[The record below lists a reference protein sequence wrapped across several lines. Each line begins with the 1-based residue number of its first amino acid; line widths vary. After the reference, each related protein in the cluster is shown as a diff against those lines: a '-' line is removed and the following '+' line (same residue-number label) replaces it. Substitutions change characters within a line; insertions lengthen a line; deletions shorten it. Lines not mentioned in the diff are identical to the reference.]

1 MQFTELSE
9 LNHVVGLMRLA
20 ACNSPTF
27 HDRQDSEVDR
37 IYNSSPK
44 MESQLRN
51 SWIDKMT
58 AFKPLA
64 STSGSSSSAGKKSPK
79 GLRKGSSASIS
90 AANGGAKAGDDAVK
104 TRDTR
109 EKSVASSAAASR
121 RRTSTQAGRDKKSS
135 AAASVKNGDKE
146 DSAAAGEK
154 KQPGDGFT
162 FEREDVEPISF
173 HESSLLDKALKG
185 PAAAAMGTRPQMMG
199 ADGGAVL
206 HLTIYLPTRDE
217 MKIDLYD
224 VSTVDEAIQE
234 LLRVHQAETR
244 QPPLYYGHPECYELR
259 LHDSDGIP
267 DEDFPGKVR
276 RGKLV
281 LMLLTGLG
289 RSKTSV
295 MREATSTVCERPDA
309 CPPSGDAPAG
319 MLQLFHDVA
328 APAAAA
334 KPSAAAAKA
343 PLPNDK
349 AFLKIFMPKSDDYT
363 VVAIDGTTVGQDLL
377 PTLNKKH
384 RLQLFQELYVL
395 KISEAD
401 RERLDLASDEIDM
414 HTKLRPLNLHEVTL
428 ATKIFA
434 DAPQISA
441 PAPSAVE
448 ETANVDSRSRPP
460 PETFMF
466 NDVTAAM
473 FKEWHV
479 IKKNKYG
486 KKQQR
491 MLGIDLN
498 KIYNRKVGERVIT
511 SSKST
516 KIVRI
521 CVIVASLLCG
531 GAAYVWRGLG
541 AVQPRPVR
549 VPDLLQ
555 GQHRGD
561 HHRLHTNFADGKL
574 PVSARK
580 LFPNCFVYAT

>member
-9 LNHVVGLMRLA
+9 LNHMVGLMRLA

-64 STSGSSSSAGKKSPK
+64 STSSSSSGGKKSPK
-79 GLRKGSSASIS
+79 GLRKGSSSNIS
-90 AANGGAKAGDDAVK
+90 TANGGKAGDDATAK
-104 TRDTR
+104 TRETR
-109 EKSVASSAAASR
+109 EKSVASSNVSR
-121 RRTSTQAGRDKKSS
+121 RRTSTQAGRTDKKSS

-146 DSAAAGEK
+146 EGAGADK
-154 KQPGDGFT
+154 KQSDDGFT
-162 FEREDVEPISF
+162 FEKEDVPPISF
-173 HESSLLDKALKG
+173 HESSMLDKALKG
-185 PAAAAMGTRPQMMG
+185 PAAASGARPPMMG

-234 LLRVHQAETR
+234 LLRVHHVDAR
-244 QPPLYYGHPECYELR
+244 QPALYYGHPECYELR

-267 DEDFPGKVR
+267 DEDFPA
-276 RGKLV
+276 LD
-281 LMLLTGLG
+281 
-289 RSKTSV
+289 RSRKIKNFGDAGGH
-295 MREATSTVCERPDA
+295 EYCLCERPDA
-309 CPPSGDAPAG
+309 CPPSGDAPT
-319 MLQLFHDVA
+319 DVA
-328 APAAAA
+328 APTAAA
-334 KPSAAAAKA
+334 KPSAAATKA

-516 KIVRI
+516 KIAERPMSGVVWVRFNQDPSEFQI
-521 CVIVASLLCG
+521 YFKDSIEEIITDYTADSPYECAEIVA
-531 GAAYVWRGLG
+531 
-541 AVQPRPVR
+541 
-549 VPDLLQ
+549 
-555 GQHRGD
+555 
-561 HHRLHTNFADGKL
+561 KL
-574 PVSARK
+574 KYILSRRK
-580 LFPNCFVYAT
+580 

>member
-9 LNHVVGLMRLA
+9 LNHVVGLMRLT

-64 STSGSSSSAGKKSPK
+64 SSTAGKKSPK
-79 GLRKGSSASIS
+79 GLRKGSASIS
-90 AANGGAKAGDDAVK
+90 NGAKPEDGK
-104 TRDTR
+104 TRDVR
-109 EKSVASSAAASR
+109 EKSVASSNVSR
-121 RRTSTQAGRDKKSS
+121 RRTSTQTGRDRKSV
-135 AAASVKNGDKE
+135 AASVKSEKE
-146 DSAAAGEK
+146 DATTDK
-154 KQPGDGFT
+154 KTPDGFT
-162 FEREDVEPISF
+162 FEKEEVLPISY
-173 HESSLLDKALKG
+173 HESSLLDKTLKG
-185 PAAAAMGTRPQMMG
+185 PAAAMGARPPAMG

-234 LLRVHQAETR
+234 LLRVHQVDAR

-267 DEDFPGKVR
+267 DEDFPG
-276 RGKLV
+276 LV
-281 LMLLTGLG
+281 LRFLVLLTIALD
-289 RSKTSV
+289 RSRKIKNFGDAGGH
-295 MREATSTVCERPDA
+295 EYCLCERPDA
-309 CPPSGDAPAG
+309 CPPTGDAAP
-319 MLQLFHDVA
+319 DVA
-328 APAAAA
+328 APAAA
-334 KPSAAAAKA
+334 KPSAAPAKA

-401 RERLDLASDEIDM
+401 RDRLDLASDEIDM

-516 KIVRI
+516 KIVRAERPMSGVVWVRFNQDPSEFQI
-521 CVIVASLLCG
+521 YFKDSIEEIITDYTADSPYECAEIVA
-531 GAAYVWRGLG
+531 
-541 AVQPRPVR
+541 
-549 VPDLLQ
+549 
-555 GQHRGD
+555 
-561 HHRLHTNFADGKL
+561 KL
-574 PVSARK
+574 KYILSRRK
-580 LFPNCFVYAT
+580 

>member
-9 LNHVVGLMRLA
+9 LNHMVGLMRLA

-64 STSGSSSSAGKKSPK
+64 STSSSSSGGKKSPK
-79 GLRKGSSASIS
+79 GLRKGSSSNIS
-90 AANGGAKAGDDAVK
+90 TANGGKAGDDATAK
-104 TRDTR
+104 TRETR
-109 EKSVASSAAASR
+109 EKSVASSNVSR
-121 RRTSTQAGRDKKSS
+121 RRTSTQAGRTDKKSS

-146 DSAAAGEK
+146 EGAGADK
-154 KQPGDGFT
+154 KQSDDGFT
-162 FEREDVEPISF
+162 FEKEDVPPISF
-173 HESSLLDKALKG
+173 HESSMLDKALKG
-185 PAAAAMGTRPQMMG
+185 PAAASALDRSRKIKNFGD
-199 ADGGAVL
+199 AGGHEYCL
-206 HLTIYLPTRDE
+206 
-217 MKIDLYD
+217 
-224 VSTVDEAIQE
+224 
-234 LLRVHQAETR
+234 
-244 QPPLYYGHPECYELR
+244 
-259 LHDSDGIP
+259 
-267 DEDFPGKVR
+267 
-276 RGKLV
+276 
-281 LMLLTGLG
+281 
-289 RSKTSV
+289 
-295 MREATSTVCERPDA
+295 CERPDA
-309 CPPSGDAPAG
+309 CPPSGDAPT
-319 MLQLFHDVA
+319 DVA
-328 APAAAA
+328 APTAAA
-334 KPSAAAAKA
+334 KPSAAATKA

-516 KIVRI
+516 KIAERPMSGVVWVRFNQDPSEFQI
-521 CVIVASLLCG
+521 YFKDSIEEIITDYTADSPYECAEIVA
-531 GAAYVWRGLG
+531 
-541 AVQPRPVR
+541 
-549 VPDLLQ
+549 
-555 GQHRGD
+555 
-561 HHRLHTNFADGKL
+561 KL
-574 PVSARK
+574 KYILSRRK
-580 LFPNCFVYAT
+580 

>member
-9 LNHVVGLMRLA
+9 LNHMVGLMRLA

-64 STSGSSSSAGKKSPK
+64 STSSSSSGGKKSPK
-79 GLRKGSSASIS
+79 GLRKGSSSSIS
-90 AANGGAKAGDDAVK
+90 TANGGKAGDDAAAK
-104 TRDTR
+104 TREGR
-109 EKSVASSAAASR
+109 EKSVASSNVSR
-121 RRTSTQAGRDKKSS
+121 RRTSTQAGRADKKSS
-135 AAASVKNGDKE
+135 ATASVKNGEKDDGESGADK
-146 DSAAAGEK
+146 K
-154 KQPGDGFT
+154 KSDDGFT
-162 FEREDVEPISF
+162 FEKEEVSPISF
-173 HESSLLDKALKG
+173 HESSMLDKALKG
-185 PAAAAMGTRPQMMG
+185 PAAGGGARPPMMG

-234 LLRVHQAETR
+234 LLRVHQADAR
-244 QPPLYYGHPECYELR
+244 QPALYYGHPECYELR

-267 DEDFPGKVR
+267 DEDFPA
-276 RGKLV
+276 LD
-281 LMLLTGLG
+281 
-289 RSKTSV
+289 RSRKIKNFGDAGGH
-295 MREATSTVCERPDA
+295 EYCLCERPDA
-309 CPPSGDAPAG
+309 CPPSGDAPA
-319 MLQLFHDVA
+319 DVA

-334 KPSAAAAKA
+334 KPSAAATKA

-448 ETANVDSRSRPP
+448 ETTNVDSRSRPP

-516 KIVRI
+516 KIAERPMSGVVWVRFNQDPSEFQI
-521 CVIVASLLCG
+521 YFKDSIEEIITDYTADSPYECAEIVA
-531 GAAYVWRGLG
+531 
-541 AVQPRPVR
+541 
-549 VPDLLQ
+549 
-555 GQHRGD
+555 
-561 HHRLHTNFADGKL
+561 KL
-574 PVSARK
+574 KYILSRRK
-580 LFPNCFVYAT
+580 

>member
-9 LNHVVGLMRLA
+9 LNHMVGLMRLA

-51 SWIDKMT
+51 SWIDKMA
-58 AFKPLA
+58 AFKPVNGQGA
-64 STSGSSSSAGKKSPK
+64 GSSAGKKSPK
-79 GLRKGSSASIS
+79 ALRKASASIIS
-90 AANGGAKAGDDAVK
+90 TNGKAGDDK
-104 TRDTR
+104 SKDG
-109 EKSVASSAAASR
+109 KSVASSAVSR
-121 RRTSTQAGRDKKSS
+121 RRASTQAAREKKE
-135 AAASVKNGDKE
+135 AAAKE
-146 DSAAAGEK
+146 EAEAK
-154 KQPGDGFT
+154 KPDDGFV
-162 FEREDVEPISF
+162 FEKENVEPLSF
-173 HESSLLDKALKG
+173 HETSLLDKALKG
-185 PAAAAMGTRPQMMG
+185 PAAAAGARPPMMG

-234 LLRVHQAETR
+234 LLRCHQADAR
-244 QPPLYYGHPECYELR
+244 QPALYYGHPECYELR

-267 DEDFPGKVR
+267 DEDFPA
-276 RGKLV
+276 LD
-281 LMLLTGLG
+281 
-289 RSKTSV
+289 RSRKIKNFGDAGGH
-295 MREATSTVCERPDA
+295 EYCLCERPDA
-309 CPPSGDAPAG
+309 CPPSGDAVP
-319 MLQLFHDVA
+319 DA
-328 APAAAA
+328 APAAVA
-334 KPSAAAAKA
+334 KPAMDANKAA
-343 PLPNDK
+343 LPNDK
-349 AFLKIFMPKSDDYT
+349 SFLKIFMPKSDDYT

-434 DAPQISA
+434 DAPQIQA
-441 PAPSAVE
+441 PAAPSAVE
-448 ETANVDSRSRPP
+448 ETPNVNSRARPP

-498 KIYNRKVGERVIT
+498 KIYNRKVGERVVI
-511 SSKST
+511 SGKST
-516 KIVRI
+516 KIPDRPMAGVVWVRFNQDPSEFQI
-521 CVIVASLLCG
+521 YFKDSIEEIITDYTADSPYECAEIVA
-531 GAAYVWRGLG
+531 
-541 AVQPRPVR
+541 
-549 VPDLLQ
+549 
-555 GQHRGD
+555 
-561 HHRLHTNFADGKL
+561 KL
-574 PVSARK
+574 KYILSRRK
-580 LFPNCFVYAT
+580 

>member
-44 MESQLRN
+44 MEVQLRN

-58 AFKPLA
+58 AFKPQA
-64 STSGSSSSAGKKSPK
+64 SVSGLGTALAGKKPAPK
-79 GLRKGSSASIS
+79 CLRKGSTASGFVVT
-90 AANGGAKAGDDAVK
+90 AAAAGAKAGDETAAAGK
-104 TRDTR
+104 TRDGR
-109 EKSVASSAAASR
+109 EKSAAGGPGQQSR
-121 RRTSTQAGRDKKSS
+121 RRPSTQISGRGDKKSAAVAGAKSESKAES
-135 AAASVKNGDKE
+135 ATVEAADDAKGGD
-146 DSAAAGEK
+146 
-154 KQPGDGFT
+154 DGFT
-162 FEREDVEPISF
+162 FEREEVLPVSF
-173 HESSLLDKALKG
+173 HETSLLDKALKG
-185 PAAAAMGTRPQMMG
+185 PAASALGARPPMMG
-199 ADGGAVL
+199 ADGSAVL

-234 LLRVHQAETR
+234 LLRVHQANAR
-244 QPPLYYGHPECYELR
+244 QPTLYYGHPECYELR

-267 DEDFPGKVR
+267 DEDFPA
-276 RGKLV
+276 LD
-281 LMLLTGLG
+281 
-289 RSKTSV
+289 RSRKIKNFGDAGGH
-295 MREATSTVCERPDA
+295 EYCLCERPDA
-309 CPPSGDAPAG
+309 CPPTGDTAP
-319 MLQLFHDVA
+319 DTA
-328 APAAAA
+328 APAAVA

-343 PLPNDK
+343 PLTNDK

-395 KISEAD
+395 KISEVD
-401 RERLDLASDEIDM
+401 RDRLDLASDEIDM

-441 PAPSAVE
+441 PAPSAME
-448 ETANVDSRSRPP
+448 KTTNVDSRSRPP

-473 FKEWHV
+473 FKEWHI

-511 SSKST
+511 SGKST
-516 KIVRI
+516 KIAERPMSGVVWVRFNQDPSEFQI
-521 CVIVASLLCG
+521 YFKDSIEEIITDYTADSPYECAEIVA
-531 GAAYVWRGLG
+531 
-541 AVQPRPVR
+541 
-549 VPDLLQ
+549 
-555 GQHRGD
+555 
-561 HHRLHTNFADGKL
+561 KL
-574 PVSARK
+574 KYILSRRK
-580 LFPNCFVYAT
+580 

>member
-9 LNHVVGLMRLA
+9 LNHVVGLMRLG

-64 STSGSSSSAGKKSPK
+64 PPSAKKSKSPK
-79 GLRKGSSASIS
+79 GLRKASSSS
-90 AANGGAKAGDDAVK
+90 VSVAAKGGDDAAALK
-104 TRDTR
+104 TRD
-109 EKSVASSAAASR
+109 KSAAAAAASSSNVAR
-121 RRTSTQAGRDKKSS
+121 RRTSTQGGGGRADRKSS
-135 AAASVKNGDKE
+135 SAASVKNGDKADE
-146 DSAAAGEK
+146 GAADKKAG
-154 KQPGDGFT
+154 GDGFA
-162 FEREDVEPISF
+162 FEREDVPPISF

-185 PAAAAMGTRPQMMG
+185 PAAAAMGARPPMMG

-234 LLRVHQAETR
+234 LLRVHQVDAR
-244 QPPLYYGHPECYELR
+244 QPALYYGHPECYELR

-267 DEDFPGKVR
+267 DEDFPA
-276 RGKLV
+276 LD
-281 LMLLTGLG
+281 
-289 RSKTSV
+289 RSRKIKNFGDAGGH
-295 MREATSTVCERPDA
+295 EYCLCERPDA
-309 CPPSGDAPAG
+309 CPPSGDAPA
-319 MLQLFHDVA
+319 DA
-328 APAAAA
+328 AVPAAAA
-334 KPSAAAAKA
+334 KPSAAPAKA

-395 KISEAD
+395 KISDAD

-516 KIVRI
+516 KIAERPMSGVVWVRFNQDPSEFQI
-521 CVIVASLLCG
+521 YFKDSIEEIITDYTADSPYECAEIVA
-531 GAAYVWRGLG
+531 
-541 AVQPRPVR
+541 
-549 VPDLLQ
+549 
-555 GQHRGD
+555 
-561 HHRLHTNFADGKL
+561 KL
-574 PVSARK
+574 KYILSRRK
-580 LFPNCFVYAT
+580 

>member
-44 MESQLRN
+44 METQPRN

-58 AFKPLA
+58 AFKPLT
-64 STSGSSSSAGKKSPK
+64 STSTSSGGKKTPK
-79 GLRKGSSASIS
+79 GLRTGSNSSILKV
-90 AANGGAKAGDDAVK
+90 NNNKVGDETVVK
-104 TRDTR
+104 MRDGR
-109 EKSVASSAAASR
+109 EKNVASSNVSR
-121 RRTSTQAGRDKKSS
+121 RRVSTQSGRVEKKNTTGS
-135 AAASVKNGDKE
+135 SVKNGNKDETSNTMSSDNKHT
-146 DSAAAGEK
+146 
-154 KQPGDGFT
+154 DGFT
-162 FEREDVEPISF
+162 FEKEEVLPVSF

-185 PAAAAMGTRPQMMG
+185 PSLTAMGARPPMMG
-199 ADGGAVL
+199 ADGSAVL

-234 LLRVHQAETR
+234 LLRVHQADTR
-244 QPPLYYGHPECYELR
+244 QPVLYYGHPECYELR

-267 DEDFPGKVR
+267 DEDFPA
-276 RGKLV
+276 LD
-281 LMLLTGLG
+281 
-289 RSKTSV
+289 RSRKIKNFGDAGGH
-295 MREATSTVCERPDA
+295 EYCLCERPDA
-309 CPPSGDAPAG
+309 CPPTGDATP
-319 MLQLFHDVA
+319 DVG
-328 APAAAA
+328 APVAVA

-349 AFLKIFMPKSDDYT
+349 SFLKIFMPRSDDYT

-395 KISEAD
+395 KISESD
-401 RERLDLASDEIDM
+401 RERLDFASDEIDM

-448 ETANVDSRSRPP
+448 DTANVDSRSRPP

-473 FKEWHV
+473 FKEWHI

-511 SSKST
+511 SGKST
-516 KIVRI
+516 KIAERPMSGVVWVRFNQDPSEFQI
-521 CVIVASLLCG
+521 YFKDSIEEIITDYTANSPYECAEIVA
-531 GAAYVWRGLG
+531 
-541 AVQPRPVR
+541 
-549 VPDLLQ
+549 
-555 GQHRGD
+555 
-561 HHRLHTNFADGKL
+561 KL
-574 PVSARK
+574 KYILSRRK
-580 LFPNCFVYAT
+580 

>member
-58 AFKPLA
+58 AFKPLPA
-64 STSGSSSSAGKKSPK
+64 SSGSISGSSGGKRSPK
-79 GLRKGSSASIS
+79 ALRKTNSGSGTAIIGGKVANGNDDVMSTKSRVS
-90 AANGGAKAGDDAVK
+90 TANGGKEGDMNGRANGA
-104 TRDTR
+104 
-109 EKSVASSAAASR
+109 ASSTASR
-121 RRTSTQAGRDKKSS
+121 RRTSTQVASRSEKKT
-135 AAASVKNGDKE
+135 AASGNATNPGDNDAAN
-146 DSAAAGEK
+146 DSDK
-154 KQPGDGFT
+154 KQPDDGFI
-162 FEREDVEPISF
+162 FEKEEVQPLSY
-173 HESSLLDKALKG
+173 HEASLLDKALKG
-185 PAAAAMGTRPQMMG
+185 PSAAPMGPRPPMMG

-224 VSTVDEAIQE
+224 VSTVDESIQE
-234 LLRVHQAETR
+234 LLRAHQAESR
-244 QPPLYYGHPECYELR
+244 QPALYYGHPECYELR
-259 LHDSDGIP
+259 LHDTDGYP
-267 DEDFPGKVR
+267 DEDFPGSLHHR
-276 RGKLV
+276 F
-281 LMLLTGLG
+281 GLG
-289 RSKTSV
+289 V
-295 MREATSTVCERPDA
+295 
-309 CPPSGDAPAG
+309 
-319 MLQLFHDVA
+319 
-328 APAAAA
+328 
-334 KPSAAAAKA
+334 
-343 PLPNDK
+343 
-349 AFLKIFMPKSDDYT
+349 PKSDDYT

-395 KISEAD
+395 KISEAE

-428 ATKIFA
+428 ATSTKIFA
-434 DAPQISA
+434 DAPQISL

-448 ETANVDSRSRPP
+448 ETPNVDSRTRPP

-511 SSKST
+511 SSKAT
-516 KIVRI
+516 KIVR
-521 CVIVASLLCG
+521 VPTALGLLPRL
-531 GAAYVWRGLG
+531 WR
-541 AVQPRPVR
+541 
-549 VPDLLQ
+549 
-555 GQHRGD
+555 HI
-561 HHRLHTNFADGKL
+561 N
-574 PVSARK
+574 
-580 LFPNCFVYAT
+580 

>member
-9 LNHVVGLMRLA
+9 LNHMVGLMRLA

-64 STSGSSSSAGKKSPK
+64 STSSSSSGGKKSPK
-79 GLRKGSSASIS
+79 GLRKGSSSNIS
-90 AANGGAKAGDDAVK
+90 TANGGKAGDDATAK
-104 TRDTR
+104 TRETR
-109 EKSVASSAAASR
+109 EKSVASSNVSR
-121 RRTSTQAGRDKKSS
+121 RRTSTQAGRTDKKSS

-146 DSAAAGEK
+146 EGAGADK
-154 KQPGDGFT
+154 KQSDDGFT
-162 FEREDVEPISF
+162 FEKEDVPPISF
-173 HESSLLDKALKG
+173 HESSMLDKALKG
-185 PAAAAMGTRPQMMG
+185 PAAASGARPPMMG

-234 LLRVHQAETR
+234 LLRVHHVDAR
-244 QPPLYYGHPECYELR
+244 QPALYYGHPECYELR

-267 DEDFPGKVR
+267 DEDFPA
-276 RGKLV
+276 LD
-281 LMLLTGLG
+281 
-289 RSKTSV
+289 RSRKIKNFGDAGGH
-295 MREATSTVCERPDA
+295 EYCLCERPDA
-309 CPPSGDAPAG
+309 CPPSGDTPT
-319 MLQLFHDVA
+319 DVA
-328 APAAAA
+328 APTAAA
-334 KPSAAAAKA
+334 KPSAAATKA

-516 KIVRI
+516 KIAERPMSGVVWVRFNQDPSEFQI
-521 CVIVASLLCG
+521 YFKDSIEEIITDYTADSPYECAEIVA
-531 GAAYVWRGLG
+531 
-541 AVQPRPVR
+541 
-549 VPDLLQ
+549 
-555 GQHRGD
+555 
-561 HHRLHTNFADGKL
+561 KL
-574 PVSARK
+574 KYILSRRK
-580 LFPNCFVYAT
+580 

>member
-9 LNHVVGLMRLA
+9 LSHVVGLMRLA

-64 STSGSSSSAGKKSPK
+64 STSGASSSAGKKSPK
-79 GLRKGSSASIS
+79 GLRKGSSAGLSVV
-90 AANGGAKAGDDAVK
+90 NGSAKAGDDAAVK

-121 RRTSTQAGRDKKSS
+121 RRASTQANRADKKSS
-135 AAASVKNGDKE
+135 VAASVKTADK
-146 DSAAAGEK
+146 DDGAATAAEK

-162 FEREDVEPISF
+162 FEKEEVEPISF

-185 PAAAAMGTRPQMMG
+185 PAAAAMGARPQMMG

-234 LLRVHQAETR
+234 LLRVHQAETT

-267 DEDFPGKVR
+267 DEDFPA
-276 RGKLV
+276 LD
-281 LMLLTGLG
+281 
-289 RSKTSV
+289 RSRKIKNFGDAGGH
-295 MREATSTVCERPDA
+295 EYCLCERPDA
-309 CPPSGDAPAG
+309 CPPTGDAAP
-319 MLQLFHDVA
+319 DVA
-328 APAAAA
+328 APVAAA

-395 KISEAD
+395 KISDAD

-516 KIVRI
+516 KIAERPMSGVVWVRFNQDPSEFQI
-521 CVIVASLLCG
+521 YFKDSIEEIITDYTADSPYECAEIVA
-531 GAAYVWRGLG
+531 
-541 AVQPRPVR
+541 
-549 VPDLLQ
+549 
-555 GQHRGD
+555 
-561 HHRLHTNFADGKL
+561 KL
-574 PVSARK
+574 KYILSRRK
-580 LFPNCFVYAT
+580 

>member
-9 LNHVVGLMRLA
+9 LNHVVGLMRLG

-27 HDRQDSEVDR
+27 HDRQDSEVDF

-44 MESQLRN
+44 MESQLLN

-58 AFKPLA
+58 AIKPLP
-64 STSGSSSSAGKKSPK
+64 STTTSISIGNKKTPK
-79 GLRKGSSASIS
+79 GLRKGSSSTTTTASTLIVN
-90 AANGGAKAGDDAVK
+90 NGNQTTGDDVAVVVAAMK
-104 TRDTR
+104 TKESR
-109 EKSVASSAAASR
+109 EKKSVGSSNVSR
-121 RRTSTQAGRDKKSS
+121 RRMSTQSGRIDKKNSTS
-135 AAASVKNGDKE
+135 IIKGNEEKEENGKIISKE
-146 DSAAAGEK
+146 
-154 KQPGDGFT
+154 KQEDDGFC
-162 FEREDVEPISF
+162 FMKEEVIPISF

-185 PAAAAMGTRPQMMG
+185 PSLTTMGARPPMMG
-199 ADGGAVL
+199 ADGGSVL

-234 LLRVHQAETR
+234 LLRVHQADTR

-267 DEDFPGKVR
+267 DEDFPA
-276 RGKLV
+276 LD
-281 LMLLTGLG
+281 
-289 RSKTSV
+289 RSRKIKNFGDAGGH
-295 MREATSTVCERPDA
+295 EYCLCERPDA
-309 CPPSGDAPAG
+309 CPPTGDAAP
-319 MLQLFHDVA
+319 DVA
-328 APAAAA
+328 APAAVA
-334 KPSAAAAKA
+334 KPSAATAKA

-349 AFLKIFMPKSDDYT
+349 AFLKIFMPRSDDYT

-434 DAPQISA
+434 DAPQIST

-448 ETANVDSRSRPP
+448 DTANVDSRSRPP

-516 KIVRI
+516 KIAERPMSGVVWVRFNQDPSEFQI
-521 CVIVASLLCG
+521 YFKDSIEEIITDYTADSPYECAEIVA
-531 GAAYVWRGLG
+531 
-541 AVQPRPVR
+541 
-549 VPDLLQ
+549 
-555 GQHRGD
+555 
-561 HHRLHTNFADGKL
+561 KL
-574 PVSARK
+574 KYILSRRK
-580 LFPNCFVYAT
+580 

>member
-9 LNHVVGLMRLA
+9 LNHMVGLMRLA
-20 ACNSPTF
+20 SCNSPTF

-37 IYNSSPK
+37 IFNSSPK
-44 MESQLRN
+44 MESQLLN
-51 SWIDKMT
+51 SWIDKMA
-58 AFKPLA
+58 AFKTQP
-64 STSGSSSSAGKKSPK
+64 SSSVSSQGLKKSPK
-79 GLRKGSSASIS
+79 EET
-90 AANGGAKAGDDAVK
+90 AGK
-104 TRDTR
+104 TREGR
-109 EKSVASSAAASR
+109 EKSIASSNGAR
-121 RRTSTQAGRDKKSS
+121 RRTSTHAGRVDRKSS
-135 AAASVKNGDKE
+135 STASTKHGEKE
-146 DSAAAGEK
+146 DGTGSEK
-154 KQPGDGFT
+154 KQDSAFT
-162 FEREDVEPISF
+162 FEKEKVSPISF
-173 HESSLLDKALKG
+173 HESSMLDKALKG
-185 PAAAAMGTRPQMMG
+185 SASSAMGARPPMMG
-199 ADGGAVL
+199 ADGGSVL

-234 LLRVHQAETR
+234 LLRVHQVEAR
-244 QPPLYYGHPECYELR
+244 QPALYYGHPECYELR

-267 DEDFPGKVR
+267 DEDFPA
-276 RGKLV
+276 LD
-281 LMLLTGLG
+281 
-289 RSKTSV
+289 RSRKIKNFGDAGGH
-295 MREATSTVCERPDA
+295 EYCLCERPDA
-309 CPPSGDAPAG
+309 CPPSSDTPA
-319 MLQLFHDVA
+319 DIA
-328 APAAAA
+328 APASTA
-334 KPSAAAAKA
+334 KPSAASAKA
-343 PLPNDK
+343 TSANDK

-395 KISEAD
+395 KISEAE

-441 PAPSAVE
+441 PASAAVG
-448 ETANVDSRSRPP
+448 ETANLDSRSRPP

-473 FKEWHV
+473 FKEWHI

-516 KIVRI
+516 KIAERPMSGVVWVRFNQDPSEFQI
-521 CVIVASLLCG
+521 YFKDSIEEIITDYTADSPYECAEIVA
-531 GAAYVWRGLG
+531 
-541 AVQPRPVR
+541 
-549 VPDLLQ
+549 
-555 GQHRGD
+555 
-561 HHRLHTNFADGKL
+561 KL
-574 PVSARK
+574 KYILSRRK
-580 LFPNCFVYAT
+580 

>member
-1 MQFTELSE
+1 M
-9 LNHVVGLMRLA
+9 VGLMRLA

-58 AFKPLA
+58 AFKPL
-64 STSGSSSSAGKKSPK
+64 STTPGSAGGSSGGKKSPK
-79 GLRKGSSASIS
+79 VMRKGSNSVIS
-90 AANGGAKAGDDAVK
+90 TNGKVGDDSNAGK
-104 TRDTR
+104 TSKEVRD
-109 EKSVASSAAASR
+109 KSVASSTMSR
-121 RRTSTQAGRDKKSS
+121 RRTSTQTGARDKRGSV
-135 AAASVKNGDKE
+135 AASVKTGE
-146 DSAAAGEK
+146 EAAAEAK
-154 KQPGDGFT
+154 KQPSDGFV
-162 FEREDVEPISF
+162 FEKEEVEALSF

-185 PAAAAMGTRPQMMG
+185 PAAAAGARPPMMG
-199 ADGGAVL
+199 GDGGAVL

-234 LLRVHQAETR
+234 LLRCHQADGR
-244 QPPLYYGHPECYELR
+244 QPALYYGHPECYELR

-267 DEDFPGKVR
+267 DEDFPA
-276 RGKLV
+276 LD
-281 LMLLTGLG
+281 
-289 RSKTSV
+289 RSRKIKNFGDAGGH
-295 MREATSTVCERPDA
+295 EYCLCERPDA
-309 CPPSGDAPAG
+309 CPPTGDTVPDAAPAT
-319 MLQLFHDVA
+319 
-328 APAAAA
+328 AAAA
-334 KPSAAAAKA
+334 KPAIDANKAA
-343 PLPNDK
+343 LPNDK

-414 HTKLRPLNLHEVTL
+414 QTKLRPLNLHEVTL

-441 PAPSAVE
+441 PAAPSTVE
-448 ETANVDSRSRPP
+448 ETANINSRTRPP

-511 SSKST
+511 SGKST
-516 KIVRI
+516 KIAERPMAGVVWVRFNQDPSEFQI
-521 CVIVASLLCG
+521 YFKDSIEEIITDYTADSPYECAEIVA
-531 GAAYVWRGLG
+531 
-541 AVQPRPVR
+541 
-549 VPDLLQ
+549 
-555 GQHRGD
+555 
-561 HHRLHTNFADGKL
+561 KL
-574 PVSARK
+574 KYILSRRK
-580 LFPNCFVYAT
+580 

>member
-27 HDRQDSEVDR
+27 HDRGDSEVDR

-64 STSGSSSSAGKKSPK
+64 SSSGSGASSSGAKKSPK
-79 GLRKGSSASIS
+79 GLRKGSSSSIS
-90 AANGGAKAGDDAVK
+90 VANGKTGDDAVK
-104 TRDTR
+104 TREGR
-109 EKSVASSAAASR
+109 EKSVASSNMTR
-121 RRTSTQAGRDKKSS
+121 RRTSTQAGRDKKSV
-135 AAASVKNGDKE
+135 AASVKTGEKDG
-146 DSAAAGEK
+146 SAAAEK
-154 KQPGDGFT
+154 KPDDGFV
-162 FEREDVEPISF
+162 FEKEEVEPISF

-185 PAAAAMGTRPQMMG
+185 PAAATMGARPPMMG

-234 LLRVHQAETR
+234 LLRVHQVDAR

-259 LHDSDGIP
+259 LHDSDGYP
-267 DEDFPGKVR
+267 DEDFPA
-276 RGKLV
+276 LD
-281 LMLLTGLG
+281 
-289 RSKTSV
+289 RSRKIKNFGDAGGH
-295 MREATSTVCERPDA
+295 EYCLCERPDA
-309 CPPSGDAPAG
+309 CPPSGDAPA
-319 MLQLFHDVA
+319 DVA
-328 APAAAA
+328 APAATA
-334 KPSAAAAKA
+334 KPAAAAAKA

-434 DAPQISA
+434 DAPQIAA

-516 KIVRI
+516 KIAERPMSGVVWVRFNQDPSEFQI
-521 CVIVASLLCG
+521 YFKDSIEEIITDYTADSPYECAEIVA
-531 GAAYVWRGLG
+531 
-541 AVQPRPVR
+541 
-549 VPDLLQ
+549 
-555 GQHRGD
+555 
-561 HHRLHTNFADGKL
+561 KL
-574 PVSARK
+574 KYILSRRK
-580 LFPNCFVYAT
+580 